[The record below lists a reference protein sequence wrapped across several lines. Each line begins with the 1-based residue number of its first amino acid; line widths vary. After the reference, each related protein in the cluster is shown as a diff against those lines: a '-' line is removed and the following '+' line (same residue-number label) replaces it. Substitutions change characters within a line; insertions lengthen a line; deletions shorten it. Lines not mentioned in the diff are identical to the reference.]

1 MFAVG
6 IAVRSVVSLGSWFL
20 VLILIL
26 IVAVGLLYLQ
36 CTYKKVCVLALVT
49 LVFFGLGVVRMN
61 IAVPYMELPE
71 VNDSEVVLQGTIV
84 REPDIRD
91 TYVNLVLE
99 VPEYSELFLVR
110 ADVRVQF
117 KYADE
122 IKVTGV
128 LEPVE
133 NFAGEGGRVFNY
145 RGYLAKDAI
154 YRIMAFPEVEIV
166 RSSSTPIGALLQ
178 LKRTYLDSLKR
189 MLQEPFAAL
198 AGGITVGERRSLGEK
213 LTEDFRATGLIHII
227 VLSGYNIAIIVIAI
241 SALLMFLPP
250 KPRYISAIVV
260 IILFTLL
267 VGASAT
273 VVRAAIMGSIGAIG
287 AMTGRSYSA
296 LHALMFA
303 VLAMLLW
310 NPYLLVFDPSF
321 QLSVMA
327 TLGLLF
333 GVPLLVP
340 YLTRIPNKFKLR
352 ELTAA
357 TISTQIAVYPLLMYM
372 MGEVSLVALP
382 VNLLVLP
389 IIPIAMLF
397 VFLTGVLGTIHF
409 ILALP
414 FAYIAQGTLL
424 YVFKVVEIFAALPFA
439 KVGIPTFSFWVAGG
453 VYIIFGIGVWLLQK
467 NNKEKA
473 THYAEHRGR

>member
-6 IAVRSVVSLGSWFL
+6 IALRSVMSLGSWFL
-20 VLILIL
+20 ALILIL
-26 IVAVGLLYLQ
+26 IIAVGLMYPL
-36 CTYKKVCVLALVT
+36 CTYKKVCALTLVA
-49 LVFFGLGVVRMN
+49 LVFFALGVVRMN
-61 IAVPYMELPE
+61 LAIPYVELPE
-71 VNDSEVVLQGTIV
+71 VSDIEVTLQGLIV

-99 VPEYSELFLVR
+99 VSEYSELFLVR
-110 ADVRVQF
+110 ADVQLQF
-117 KYADE
+117 KYADT

-128 LEPVE
+128 LEPVT

-166 RSSSTPIGALLQ
+166 GSSATPIGSLLQ

-189 MLQEPFAAL
+189 MLQEPFASL

-287 AMTGRSYSA
+287 AMTARSYSA

-303 VLAMLLW
+303 GLAMLLW
-310 NPYLLVFDPSF
+310 NPYLLIFDPSF
-321 QLSVMA
+321 QLSFVA

-340 YLTRIPNKFKLR
+340 HLTRIPNKFKLR

-389 IIPIAMLF
+389 IIPFAMLV
-397 VFLTGVLGTIHF
+397 VFLTGVLGTVSF
-409 ILALP
+409 MLALP
-414 FAYIAQGTLL
+414 FAYIAQSTLL
-424 YVFKVVEIFAALPFA
+424 YVFKVVEIFASVSFA
-439 KVGIPTFSFWVAGG
+439 KVGIPVFPFWIVIT
-453 VYIIFGIGVWLLQK
+453 VYVLLGFLVWQAQK
-467 NNKEKA
+467 KA
-473 THYAEHRGR
+473 TLRKIIQ